1 MDDPGGASSRLRRCN
16 GIRTGKRLAGKLHEL
31 VAHIFARN
39 FQLAQTS
46 PRWMSEF
53 MIDLTQA
60 VAQFH
65 ETTEI
70 KIRIKVNPPCHNR
83 MC

>member
-1 MDDPGGASSRLRRCN
+1 MSAENDSGLSA
-16 GIRTGKRLAGKLHEL
+16 H

-70 KIRIKVNPPCHNR
+70 KIRIKVKLR
-83 MC
+83 AEGI